1 MSQTNRRDF
10 LKTSGLVAGAAAVS
24 SFVARSAHAEGSE
37 KIKAVMIGR
46 GMLRNP
52 GLLGELHGQAPVSDD
67 EIRAWLTELKEENL
81 KAFTETP
88 TLFKL
93 KEIWAYLQDRYPDR
107 KKELK
112 QLFKSKKLYEYEN
125 AAASLFR

>member
-1 MSQTNRRDF
+1 MS
-10 LKTSGLVAGAAAVS
+10 VS
-24 SFVARSAHAEGSE
+24 IYLNNIEVQIVQGSRGNKGSFQDSVTVNAPEGS
-37 KIKAVMIGR
+37 IINGTITDSA
-46 GMLRNP
+46 
-52 GLLGELHGQAPVSDD
+52 
-67 EIRAWLTELKEENL
+67 
-81 KAFTETP
+81 AFVD
-88 TLFKL
+88 FL